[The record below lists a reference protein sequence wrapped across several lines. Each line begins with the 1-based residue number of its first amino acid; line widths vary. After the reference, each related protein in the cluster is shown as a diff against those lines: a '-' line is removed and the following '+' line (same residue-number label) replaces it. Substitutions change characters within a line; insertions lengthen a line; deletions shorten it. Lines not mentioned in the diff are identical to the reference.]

1 MAELNLSVQ
10 KATALLRLI
19 GQSKD
24 GCTLTELRERS
35 GLALT
40 VCHRLLATL
49 EFEGLI
55 ERARQTGK
63 FNLGAG
69 LIGLAGRALHSS
81 SVQAAILATLE
92 VVILETHDSGLL
104 MVADRSE
111 AVCVARVE
119 GDNPTNVVGTRV
131 GTRAPL
137 HCGGA
142 PFAILAFSPDE
153 AIEAYLSRPL
163 ERRTERTIVD
173 PAAIRARIQ
182 ETRRRGYAVGDEDL
196 FPYIV
201 AVGVPVFEPDGRL
214 FGAVSVGHLKQR
226 YDSRRIAEVGALLC
240 DRFSVPALVKANG
253 HGAHAASLL

>member
-1 MAELNLSVQ
+1 MADLNLSVQ

-19 GQSKD
+19 GQARD
-24 GCTLTELRERS
+24 GCTLTELCERS

-49 EFEGLI
+49 EFEGLV
-55 ERARQTGK
+55 ERARLTGK

-69 LIGLAGRALHSS
+69 LIGLAGKALHSS
-81 SVQAAILATLE
+81 SIQTTILATLE
-92 VVILETHDSGLL
+92 TAVLETHDSGLL

-131 GTRAPL
+131 GTRTPL

-153 AIEAYLSRPL
+153 FIETYLSRPL
-163 ERRTERTIVD
+163 EKRTEKTIVD
-173 PAAIRARIQ
+173 PAAIRARIH
-182 ETRRRGYAVGDEDL
+182 ETVSRGYAVGDEDL

-201 AVGVPVFEPDGRL
+201 AVGVPVFEPGGQL
-214 FGAVSVGHLKQR
+214 FGAVSVGHLKQS
-226 YDSRRIAEVGALLC
+226 YNNHRIAEVGALLR
-240 DRFSVPALVKANG
+240 DRFPVPAAVVANG
-253 HGAHAASLL
+253 RPAHAGDRS

>member
-19 GQSKD
+19 GQARD
-24 GCTLTELRERS
+24 GCTLTELCERS

-55 ERARQTGK
+55 ERSRQSGK

-69 LIGLAGRALHSS
+69 LIGLAGRALHSNA
-81 SVQAAILATLE
+81 VQAAILATLE
-92 VVILETHDSGLL
+92 AVVLETHDSGLL

-119 GDNPTNVVGTRV
+119 GDNPTNVVGTRI
-131 GTRAPL
+131 GTRTPL

-142 PFAILAFSPDE
+142 PFAILAFSPSE
-153 AIEAYLSRPL
+153 VIEAYLSRPL
-163 ERRTERTIVD
+163 EKRTERTIVD
-173 PAAIRARIQ
+173 PAAIRERIQ
-182 ETRRRGYAVGDEDL
+182 ETQCRGYAVGDEDL

-214 FGAVSVGHLKQR
+214 FGAVSVGHLKQS
-226 YDSRRIAEVGALLC
+226 YDSRRIAEVGAILR
-240 DRFSVPALVKANG
+240 DRFSVPVSIGVNG
-253 HGAHAASLL
+253 ESAHARSLS